1 MTSVNDN
8 RSKDIRNKLSIEEGV
23 LENSDTKVGLA
34 EEIDN
39 NGVKNN
45 KAVSNIATNID
56 TSIDKNSSKNA
67 DKTSRI
73 EQSSTDIPS
82 NVASISKPLQVD
94 DTPLATKTPALS
106 TSAKPKAIRKP
117 RTTPEKPT
125 PPAKTLSSTTKPAP
139 QMIVNPTT
147 KTTSN
152 SAMTTTPKP
161 LTTAL
166 ATISNKAHTKVS
178 APVSSTV
185 SAMSAIHK
193 DALVNELTKINWQ
206 RSDDGTYS
214 PNSYIHRDLSLLAF
228 HLRVL
233 AQAANPRHP
242 LLERL
247 FFLIIFSSNM
257 DEFFEIRVAG
267 IMQKLSLGNVA
278 DTPHGMRP
286 SEVLDEISAIT
297 HKAIAEQYRILNED
311 ILPALAK
318 QDIRYLKRDELNA
331 AQSAWMKRYFIEQVS
346 PVLTPISIDPAH
358 PFPRLVNKSLNFI
371 ATLEGKDAFGRDI
384 NLAIVP
390 APRSLP
396 RVIRLPDELTGG
408 KEHHV
413 MLSAVI
419 HEHIGELFP
428 GMNVTGCHQ
437 FRLTRNADLDLADDV
452 DDIAKALE
460 GELENR
466 RFGDKV
472 RLEVTTDCP
481 TPISDYLL
489 DEFGLHNNQLYRV
502 NGPVNLTRLLFDFNL
517 PELRYQPFTRI
528 VPKAFRRDIDKLDK
542 TTSMFAAMRKGDVLV
557 HHPFDSFTPVVN
569 LLWQAANDPKVLA
582 IKQTL
587 YRSGTNSEIVK
598 ALAAAARNGKEVT
611 AVIELRARFDEAS
624 NISVA
629 NFLHEAGAVVVYGI
643 VGYKTHAKLMLIV
656 RRENDRIRRY
666 VHLGTGNYHAANA
679 KVYTDYGLF
688 TADSD
693 ISEDVH
699 KIFQEL
705 TGMGKPANLKKLLH
719 APFTLHDKLISFI
732 DDEIKQAKAGKR
744 AHIIIKVNALTERRL
759 IDKLYDA
766 SQAGVKVELILRS
779 ICCLRPQVKGLS
791 ENITVRSVVGRFL
804 EHTRVYYF
812 YNNGDE
818 RMYCASAD
826 WMDRNLFHRVE
837 VAFPIEDKGLFKQIY
852 YDGLLNYLKD
862 NTQSWSLDGKG
873 NWQQNTPALNEPEHS
888 AQNYLLKVINRVGE

>member
-1 MTSVNDN
+1 MVEMNNKHNSSEKITAIIEAPIDANDHVN
-8 RSKDIRNKLSIEEGV
+8 RE
-23 LENSDTKVGLA
+23 SDTDKADLA
-34 EEIDN
+34 VDN
-39 NGVKNN
+39 
-45 KAVSNIATNID
+45 SNPPTDDSLNHL
-56 TSIDKNSSKNA
+56 NSSEHL
-67 DKTSRI
+67 T
-73 EQSSTDIPS
+73 E
-82 NVASISKPLQVD
+82 VD
-94 DTPLATKTPALS
+94 
-106 TSAKPKAIRKP
+106 
-117 RTTPEKPT
+117 
-125 PPAKTLSSTTKPAP
+125 
-139 QMIVNPTT
+139 
-147 KTTSN
+147 
-152 SAMTTTPKP
+152 
-161 LTTAL
+161 
-166 ATISNKAHTKVS
+166 
-178 APVSSTV
+178 
-185 SAMSAIHK
+185 
-193 DALVNELTKINWQ
+193 WQ
-206 RSDDGTYS
+206 RSEDGNYS
-214 PNSYIHRDLSLLAF
+214 PSSYINRDLSLLQF

-233 AQAANPRHP
+233 AQAADPRHP

-247 FFLIIFSSNM
+247 FFLMIFSSNI

-267 IMQKLSLGNVA
+267 IMQKLSLGDVS
-278 DTPHGMRP
+278 TSVHGMRP
-286 SEVLDEISAIT
+286 SEILNEISAVT
-297 HKAIAEQYRILNED
+297 HDAIAEQYRILNED
-311 ILPALAK
+311 ILPALALE
-318 QDIRYLKRDELNA
+318 DIRYLKRDELNA
-331 AQSAWMKRYFIEQVS
+331 EQSAWMKRYFTEQVS

-413 MLSAVI
+413 MLSAII

-428 GMNVTGCHQ
+428 GMSVTGCHQ

-472 RLEVTTDCP
+472 RLEVTTECP

-489 DEFGLHNNQLYRV
+489 NEFELHDNQLYRV
-502 NGPVNLTRLLFDFNL
+502 NGPVNLTRLLFDFNI
-517 PELRYQPFTRI
+517 PALRYQPFTHVI
-528 VPKAFRRDIDKLDK
+528 PKPFRREVDKLDK
-542 TTSMFAAMRKGDVLV
+542 ATSMFAAMRKGDVLA
-557 HHPFDSFTPVVN
+557 HHPFHAFSPIIN
-569 LLWQAANDPKVLA
+569 LLWQAASDPKVLA

-611 AVIELRARFDEAS
+611 AVIEIRARFDEAS
-624 NISVA
+624 NIAVA
-629 NFLHEAGAVVVYGI
+629 NYLQEAGAVVVYGI

-656 RRENDRIRRY
+656 RREDEKMRRY

-688 TADSD
+688 SADPD

-719 APFTLHDKLISFI
+719 APFTLHDKLMEFI
-732 DDEIKQAKAGKR
+732 DDEIAHVKAGRR

-766 SQAGVKVELILRS
+766 SQAGVKIELILRS
-779 ICCLRPQVKGLS
+779 MCCLRPQVKGLS
-791 ENITVRSVVGRFL
+791 ENITVRSVIGRFL

-812 YNNGDE
+812 HNNGDE
-818 RMYCASAD
+818 RLYCASAD

-837 VAFPIEDKGLFKQIY
+837 VAFPIEDKRLAKQVY
-852 YDGLLNYLKD
+852 EDGLINYLKD
-862 NTQSWSLDGKG
+862 NTQAWTLSGDGSWK
-873 NWQQNTPALNEPEHS
+873 QNQPAAVEAPHI
-888 AQNYLLKVINRVGE
+888 AQEYLLKVINGVGKSV

>member
-1 MTSVNDN
+1 MVNKQNNDHEIN
-8 RSKDIRNKLSIEEGV
+8 DSIDVSTKTDSELSTNLVKTEEELTASSSKGLS
-23 LENSDTKVGLA
+23 
-34 EEIDN
+34 EID
-39 NGVKNN
+39 
-45 KAVSNIATNID
+45 
-56 TSIDKNSSKNA
+56 
-67 DKTSRI
+67 
-73 EQSSTDIPS
+73 
-82 NVASISKPLQVD
+82 
-94 DTPLATKTPALS
+94 
-106 TSAKPKAIRKP
+106 
-117 RTTPEKPT
+117 
-125 PPAKTLSSTTKPAP
+125 
-139 QMIVNPTT
+139 
-147 KTTSN
+147 
-152 SAMTTTPKP
+152 
-161 LTTAL
+161 
-166 ATISNKAHTKVS
+166 
-178 APVSSTV
+178 
-185 SAMSAIHK
+185 
-193 DALVNELTKINWQ
+193 WQ
-206 RSDDGTYS
+206 RFDDGSYS
-214 PNSYIHRDLSLLAF
+214 PSSYINRDLSLLQF

-233 AQAANPRHP
+233 AQAASPRHP

-267 IMQKLSLGNVA
+267 IMQKLNMGDVSTSA
-278 DTPHGMRP
+278 HGMRP
-286 SEVLDEISAIT
+286 SEVLREISAVT
-297 HKAIAEQYRILNED
+297 HKAISEQYRILNED
-311 ILPALAK
+311 ILPALA
-318 QDIRYLKRDELNA
+318 QEDIRYLKRDELTPE
-331 AQSAWMKRYFIEQVS
+331 QSAWMKQYFTEQVS

-437 FRLTRNADLDLADDV
+437 FRLTRNADLDLAEDV

-481 TPISDYLL
+481 APISDYLL
-489 DEFGLHNNQLYRV
+489 NEFELHDNQLYRV
-502 NGPVNLTRLLFDFNL
+502 NGPVNLTRLLFDFNI
-517 PELRYQPFTRI
+517 PALRYQPFTHV
-528 VPKAFRRDIDKLDK
+528 VPKPFRREVDKLDK
-542 TTSMFAAMRKGDVLV
+542 ATSMFAAMRKSDVLV
-557 HHPFDSFTPVVN
+557 HHPFHAFSPIIN
-569 LLWQAANDPKVLA
+569 LLWQAASDPKVLA

-624 NISVA
+624 NIAVA
-629 NFLHEAGAVVVYGI
+629 NYLQEAGAVVVYGI
-643 VGYKTHAKLMLIV
+643 VGYKTHAKLMLII
-656 RRENDRIRRY
+656 RRENDKIRRY

-688 TADSD
+688 SADPD

-719 APFTLHDKLISFI
+719 APFTLHEKLMSFI
-732 DDEIKQAKAGKR
+732 DDEIAQAKAGKR

-766 SQAGVKVELILRS
+766 SQAGVKIELILRS
-779 ICCLRPQVKGLS
+779 MCCLRPQVKDLS
-791 ENITVRSVVGRFL
+791 ENITVRSVIGRFL
-804 EHTRVYYF
+804 EHTRIYYF
-812 YNNGDE
+812 YNAGYE
-818 RMYCASAD
+818 RLYCGSAD

-837 VAFPIEDKGLFKQIY
+837 VAFPIEDKKLFKQIY
-852 YDGLLNYLKD
+852 QDGLINYLHD
-862 NTQSWSLDGKG
+862 NTQAWALDGNG
-873 NWQQNTPALNEPEHS
+873 VWQQLQPAADETPHIAQEH
-888 AQNYLLKVINRVGE
+888 LLKVINGVGETT

>member
-1 MTSVNDN
+1 MDN
-8 RSKDIRNKLSIEEGV
+8 KHS
-23 LENSDTKVGLA
+23 NSDKTADVIETYVDASNDVNRESDTDKVDGAINTSNPPTDESLINPYGNQVLT
-34 EEIDN
+34 EID
-39 NGVKNN
+39 
-45 KAVSNIATNID
+45 
-56 TSIDKNSSKNA
+56 
-67 DKTSRI
+67 
-73 EQSSTDIPS
+73 
-82 NVASISKPLQVD
+82 
-94 DTPLATKTPALS
+94 
-106 TSAKPKAIRKP
+106 
-117 RTTPEKPT
+117 
-125 PPAKTLSSTTKPAP
+125 
-139 QMIVNPTT
+139 
-147 KTTSN
+147 
-152 SAMTTTPKP
+152 
-161 LTTAL
+161 
-166 ATISNKAHTKVS
+166 
-178 APVSSTV
+178 
-185 SAMSAIHK
+185 
-193 DALVNELTKINWQ
+193 WQ
-206 RSDDGTYS
+206 RSEDGNYS
-214 PNSYIHRDLSLLAF
+214 PSSYINRDLSLLQF

-233 AQAANPRHP
+233 AQAADPHHP

-247 FFLIIFSSNM
+247 FFLMIFSSNI

-267 IMQKLSLGNVA
+267 IMQKLNLGDVS
-278 DTPHGMRP
+278 TSVHGMRP
-286 SEVLDEISAIT
+286 SEILNEISAVT
-297 HKAIAEQYRILNED
+297 HDAIAEQYHILNED
-311 ILPALAK
+311 ILPALALE
-318 QDIRYLKRDELNA
+318 DIRYLKRDELNSE
-331 AQSAWMKRYFIEQVS
+331 QSAWMKRYFTEQVS

-413 MLSAVI
+413 MLSAII

-472 RLEVTTDCP
+472 RLEVTTECP

-489 DEFGLHNNQLYRV
+489 NEFELHDNQLYRV
-502 NGPVNLTRLLFDFNL
+502 NGPVNLTRLLFDFNI
-517 PELRYQPFTRI
+517 PSLRYQPFTHVI
-528 VPKAFRRDIDKLDK
+528 PKPFRREVDKLDK
-542 TTSMFAAMRKGDVLV
+542 ATSMFAAMRKGNVLA
-557 HHPFDSFTPVVN
+557 HHPFHAFSPIIN
-569 LLWQAANDPKVLA
+569 LLWQAASDPKVLA

-624 NISVA
+624 NIAVA
-629 NFLHEAGAVVVYGI
+629 NYLQEAGAVVVYGI

-656 RRENDRIRRY
+656 RREEGKMRRY

-688 TADSD
+688 SADPD

-719 APFTLHDKLISFI
+719 APFTLHDKLMSFI
-732 DDEIKQAKAGKR
+732 DDEITHAKAGKR
-744 AHIIIKVNALTERRL
+744 AHIIVKVNALTERRL

-766 SQAGVKVELILRS
+766 SQSGVKIELILRS

-791 ENITVRSVVGRFL
+791 ENITVRSVIGRFL
-804 EHTRVYYF
+804 EHTRIYYF
-812 YNNGDE
+812 YNDGDE
-818 RMYCASAD
+818 RLYCGSAD

-837 VAFPIEDKGLFKQIY
+837 VAFPIEDKKLSKQIY
-852 YDGLLNYLKD
+852 QDGLLSYLQD
-862 NTQSWSLDGKG
+862 NKQAWTLSGDG
-873 NWQQNTPALNEPEHS
+873 NWQRTKPAADEAPHIAQEH
-888 AQNYLLKVINRVGE
+888 LLKVINRVGEPV

>member
-1 MTSVNDN
+1 VAEMVNKQNNDHEIN
-8 RSKDIRNKLSIEEGV
+8 DSIDVSTKTDSELSTNLVKTEEELTASSSKGLS
-23 LENSDTKVGLA
+23 
-34 EEIDN
+34 EID
-39 NGVKNN
+39 
-45 KAVSNIATNID
+45 
-56 TSIDKNSSKNA
+56 
-67 DKTSRI
+67 
-73 EQSSTDIPS
+73 
-82 NVASISKPLQVD
+82 
-94 DTPLATKTPALS
+94 
-106 TSAKPKAIRKP
+106 
-117 RTTPEKPT
+117 
-125 PPAKTLSSTTKPAP
+125 
-139 QMIVNPTT
+139 
-147 KTTSN
+147 
-152 SAMTTTPKP
+152 
-161 LTTAL
+161 
-166 ATISNKAHTKVS
+166 
-178 APVSSTV
+178 
-185 SAMSAIHK
+185 
-193 DALVNELTKINWQ
+193 WQ
-206 RSDDGTYS
+206 RFDDGSYS
-214 PNSYIHRDLSLLAF
+214 PSSYINRDLSLLQF

-233 AQAANPRHP
+233 AQAASPRHP

-267 IMQKLSLGNVA
+267 IMQKLNMGDVSTSA
-278 DTPHGMRP
+278 HGMRP
-286 SEVLDEISAIT
+286 SEVLREISAVT
-297 HKAIAEQYRILNED
+297 HKAISEQYRILNED
-311 ILPALAK
+311 ILPALA
-318 QDIRYLKRDELNA
+318 QEDIRYLKRDELTPE
-331 AQSAWMKRYFIEQVS
+331 QSAWMKQYFTEQVS

-437 FRLTRNADLDLADDV
+437 FRLTRNADLDLAEDV

-481 TPISDYLL
+481 APISDYLL
-489 DEFGLHNNQLYRV
+489 NEFELHDNQLYRV
-502 NGPVNLTRLLFDFNL
+502 NGPVNLTRLLFDFNI
-517 PELRYQPFTRI
+517 PALRYQPFTHV
-528 VPKAFRRDIDKLDK
+528 VPKPFRREVDKLDK
-542 TTSMFAAMRKGDVLV
+542 ATSMFAAMRKSDVLV
-557 HHPFDSFTPVVN
+557 HHPFHAFSPIIN
-569 LLWQAANDPKVLA
+569 LLWQAASDPKVLA

-624 NISVA
+624 NIAVA
-629 NFLHEAGAVVVYGI
+629 NYLQEAGAVVVYGI
-643 VGYKTHAKLMLIV
+643 VGYKTHAKLMLII
-656 RRENDRIRRY
+656 RRENDKIRRY

-688 TADSD
+688 SADPD

-719 APFTLHDKLISFI
+719 APFTLHEKLMSFI
-732 DDEIKQAKAGKR
+732 DDEIAQAKAGKR

-766 SQAGVKVELILRS
+766 SQAGVKIELILRS
-779 ICCLRPQVKGLS
+779 MCCLRPQVKDLS
-791 ENITVRSVVGRFL
+791 ENITVRSVIGRFL
-804 EHTRVYYF
+804 EHTRIYYF
-812 YNNGDE
+812 YNAGYE
-818 RMYCASAD
+818 RLYCGSAD

-837 VAFPIEDKGLFKQIY
+837 VAFPIEDKKLFKQIY
-852 YDGLLNYLKD
+852 QDGLINYLHD
-862 NTQSWSLDGKG
+862 NTQAWTLDGNG
-873 NWQQNTPALNEPEHS
+873 VWQQLQPAADETPHIAQEH
-888 AQNYLLKVINRVGE
+888 LLKVINGVGEST

>member
-1 MTSVNDN
+1 MVEMSNKHNSSEKITDIIEAPIDANDDINRESGIDKADLAVDNSNPPTSASLNH
-8 RSKDIRNKLSIEEGV
+8 L
-23 LENSDTKVGLA
+23 NSSEHLTKV
-34 EEIDN
+34 D
-39 NGVKNN
+39 
-45 KAVSNIATNID
+45 
-56 TSIDKNSSKNA
+56 
-67 DKTSRI
+67 
-73 EQSSTDIPS
+73 
-82 NVASISKPLQVD
+82 
-94 DTPLATKTPALS
+94 
-106 TSAKPKAIRKP
+106 
-117 RTTPEKPT
+117 
-125 PPAKTLSSTTKPAP
+125 
-139 QMIVNPTT
+139 
-147 KTTSN
+147 
-152 SAMTTTPKP
+152 
-161 LTTAL
+161 
-166 ATISNKAHTKVS
+166 
-178 APVSSTV
+178 
-185 SAMSAIHK
+185 
-193 DALVNELTKINWQ
+193 WQ
-206 RSDDGTYS
+206 RSEDGNYS
-214 PNSYIHRDLSLLAF
+214 PSSYINRDLSLLQF

-233 AQAANPRHP
+233 AQAADPRHP

-247 FFLIIFSSNM
+247 FFLMIFSSNI

-267 IMQKLSLGNVA
+267 IMQKLNLGDVS
-278 DTPHGMRP
+278 TSVHGMRP
-286 SEVLDEISAIT
+286 SEILNEISAVT
-297 HKAIAEQYRILNED
+297 HDAIAEQYRILNED
-311 ILPALAK
+311 ILPALALE
-318 QDIRYLKRDELNA
+318 DIRYLKRDELNA
-331 AQSAWMKRYFIEQVS
+331 EQSAWMKRYFTEQVS

-413 MLSAVI
+413 MLSAII

-428 GMNVTGCHQ
+428 GMSVTGCHQ

-472 RLEVTTDCP
+472 RLEVTTECP

-489 DEFGLHNNQLYRV
+489 NEFELHDNQLYRV
-502 NGPVNLTRLLFDFNL
+502 NGPVNLTRLLFDFNI
-517 PELRYQPFTRI
+517 PALRYQPFTHVI
-528 VPKAFRRDIDKLDK
+528 PKPFRREVDKLDK
-542 TTSMFAAMRKGDVLV
+542 ATSMFAAMRKGDVLA
-557 HHPFDSFTPVVN
+557 HHPFHAFSPIIN
-569 LLWQAANDPKVLA
+569 LLWQAASDPKVLA

-611 AVIELRARFDEAS
+611 AVIEIRARFDEAS
-624 NISVA
+624 NIAVA
-629 NFLHEAGAVVVYGI
+629 NYLQEAGAVVVYGI

-656 RRENDRIRRY
+656 RREDEKMRRY

-688 TADSD
+688 SADPD

-719 APFTLHDKLISFI
+719 APFTLHDKLMEFI
-732 DDEIKQAKAGKR
+732 DDEIAHVKAGRR

-766 SQAGVKVELILRS
+766 SQAGVKIELILRS
-779 ICCLRPQVKGLS
+779 MCCLRPQVKGLS
-791 ENITVRSVVGRFL
+791 ENITVRSVIGRFL

-812 YNNGDE
+812 HNNGDE
-818 RMYCASAD
+818 RLYCASAD

-837 VAFPIEDKGLFKQIY
+837 VAFPIEDKRLAKQVY
-852 YDGLLNYLKD
+852 EDGLINYLKD
-862 NTQSWSLDGKG
+862 NTQAWTLSGDGS
-873 NWQQNTPALNEPEHS
+873 WQQNQPAEGEAPHI
-888 AQNYLLKVINRVGE
+888 AQEYLLKVINGVGKSV

>member
-1 MTSVNDN
+1 MVNKQNNNHEINDSIDVGTKTDSELSTN
-8 RSKDIRNKLSIEEGV
+8 LVKTEEELTASSSKGLS
-23 LENSDTKVGLA
+23 
-34 EEIDN
+34 EID
-39 NGVKNN
+39 
-45 KAVSNIATNID
+45 
-56 TSIDKNSSKNA
+56 
-67 DKTSRI
+67 
-73 EQSSTDIPS
+73 
-82 NVASISKPLQVD
+82 
-94 DTPLATKTPALS
+94 
-106 TSAKPKAIRKP
+106 
-117 RTTPEKPT
+117 
-125 PPAKTLSSTTKPAP
+125 
-139 QMIVNPTT
+139 
-147 KTTSN
+147 
-152 SAMTTTPKP
+152 
-161 LTTAL
+161 
-166 ATISNKAHTKVS
+166 
-178 APVSSTV
+178 
-185 SAMSAIHK
+185 
-193 DALVNELTKINWQ
+193 WQ
-206 RSDDGTYS
+206 RFDDGSYS
-214 PNSYIHRDLSLLAF
+214 PSSYINRDLSLLQF

-233 AQAANPRHP
+233 AQAASPRHP

-267 IMQKLSLGNVA
+267 IMQKLNMGDVSTSA
-278 DTPHGMRP
+278 HGMRP
-286 SEVLDEISAIT
+286 SEVLREISAVT
-297 HKAIAEQYRILNED
+297 HKAISEQYRILNED
-311 ILPALAK
+311 ILPALA
-318 QDIRYLKRDELNA
+318 QEDIRYLKRDELTPE
-331 AQSAWMKRYFIEQVS
+331 QSAWMKQYFTEQVS

-437 FRLTRNADLDLADDV
+437 FRLTRNADLDLAEDV

-481 TPISDYLL
+481 APISDYLL
-489 DEFGLHNNQLYRV
+489 NEFELHDNQLYRV
-502 NGPVNLTRLLFDFNL
+502 NGPVNLTRLLFDFNI
-517 PELRYQPFTRI
+517 PALRYQPFTHV
-528 VPKAFRRDIDKLDK
+528 VPKPFRREVDKLDK
-542 TTSMFAAMRKGDVLV
+542 ATSMFAAMRKSDVLV
-557 HHPFDSFTPVVN
+557 HHPFHAFSPIIN
-569 LLWQAANDPKVLA
+569 LLWQAASDPKVLA

-624 NISVA
+624 NIAVA
-629 NFLHEAGAVVVYGI
+629 NYLQEAGAVVVYGI
-643 VGYKTHAKLMLIV
+643 VGYKTHAKLMLII
-656 RRENDRIRRY
+656 RRENDKIRRY

-688 TADSD
+688 SADPD

-719 APFTLHDKLISFI
+719 APFTLHEKLMSFI
-732 DDEIKQAKAGKR
+732 DDEIAQAKAGKR

-766 SQAGVKVELILRS
+766 SQAGVKIELILRS
-779 ICCLRPQVKGLS
+779 MCCLRPQVKDLS
-791 ENITVRSVVGRFL
+791 ENITVRSVIGRFL
-804 EHTRVYYF
+804 EHTRIYYF
-812 YNNGDE
+812 CNAGYE
-818 RMYCASAD
+818 RLYCGSAD

-837 VAFPIEDKGLFKQIY
+837 VAFPIEDKKLFKQIY
-852 YDGLLNYLKD
+852 QDGLINYLHD
-862 NTQSWSLDGKG
+862 NTQAWTLDGNG
-873 NWQQNTPALNEPEHS
+873 VWQQLQPAADETPHIAQEH
-888 AQNYLLKVINRVGE
+888 LLKVINGVGETT

>member
-1 MTSVNDN
+1 MDN
-8 RSKDIRNKLSIEEGV
+8 KHS
-23 LENSDTKVGLA
+23 NSDKTADVIETYIDANNDVNRESDTDKVDGAINTSNPPTDESLINPYGNQVLT
-34 EEIDN
+34 EID
-39 NGVKNN
+39 
-45 KAVSNIATNID
+45 
-56 TSIDKNSSKNA
+56 
-67 DKTSRI
+67 
-73 EQSSTDIPS
+73 
-82 NVASISKPLQVD
+82 
-94 DTPLATKTPALS
+94 
-106 TSAKPKAIRKP
+106 
-117 RTTPEKPT
+117 
-125 PPAKTLSSTTKPAP
+125 
-139 QMIVNPTT
+139 
-147 KTTSN
+147 
-152 SAMTTTPKP
+152 
-161 LTTAL
+161 
-166 ATISNKAHTKVS
+166 
-178 APVSSTV
+178 
-185 SAMSAIHK
+185 
-193 DALVNELTKINWQ
+193 WQ
-206 RSDDGTYS
+206 RSEDGNYS
-214 PNSYIHRDLSLLAF
+214 PSSYINRDLSLLQF

-233 AQAANPRHP
+233 AQAADPHHP

-247 FFLIIFSSNM
+247 FFLMIFSSNI

-267 IMQKLSLGNVA
+267 IMQKLNLGDVS
-278 DTPHGMRP
+278 TSVHGMRP
-286 SEVLDEISAIT
+286 SEILNEISAVT
-297 HKAIAEQYRILNED
+297 HDAIAEQYRILNED
-311 ILPALAK
+311 ILPALALE
-318 QDIRYLKRDELNA
+318 DIRYLKRDELNSE
-331 AQSAWMKRYFIEQVS
+331 QSAWMKRYFTEQVS

-413 MLSAVI
+413 MLSAII

-472 RLEVTTDCP
+472 RLEVTTECP
-481 TPISDYLL
+481 TLISDYLL
-489 DEFGLHNNQLYRV
+489 NEFELHDNQLYRV
-502 NGPVNLTRLLFDFNL
+502 NGPVNLTRLLFDFNI
-517 PELRYQPFTRI
+517 PSLRYQPFTHVI
-528 VPKAFRRDIDKLDK
+528 PKPFRREVDKLDK
-542 TTSMFAAMRKGDVLV
+542 ATSMFAAMRKGDVLA
-557 HHPFDSFTPVVN
+557 HHPFHAFSPIIN
-569 LLWQAANDPKVLA
+569 LLWQAASDPKVLA

-624 NISVA
+624 NIAVA
-629 NFLHEAGAVVVYGI
+629 NYLQEAGAVVVYGI

-656 RRENDRIRRY
+656 RREEGKMRRY

-688 TADSD
+688 SADPD

-719 APFTLHDKLISFI
+719 APFTLHDKLMSFI
-732 DDEIKQAKAGKR
+732 DDEITHAKAGKR
-744 AHIIIKVNALTERRL
+744 AHIIVKVNALTERRL

-766 SQAGVKVELILRS
+766 SQAGVKIELILRS

-791 ENITVRSVVGRFL
+791 ENITVRSVIGRFL
-804 EHTRVYYF
+804 EHTRIYYF
-812 YNNGDE
+812 YNDGDE
-818 RMYCASAD
+818 RLYCGSAD

-837 VAFPIEDKGLFKQIY
+837 VAFPIEDKKLSKKIY
-852 YDGLLNYLKD
+852 QDGLLSYLQD
-862 NTQSWSLDGKG
+862 NKQAWILSGDG
-873 NWQQNTPALNEPEHS
+873 NWQRTKPAADEAPHIAQEH
-888 AQNYLLKVINRVGE
+888 LLKVINRVGEPV

>member
-1 MTSVNDN
+1 MSEMDNTQNNNEVTDIIESHIEANDEVNTNSEAD
-8 RSKDIRNKLSIEEGV
+8 DAVQLSNLPTNVSLNHLNDSEG
-23 LENSDTKVGLA
+23 LT
-34 EEIDN
+34 EID
-39 NGVKNN
+39 
-45 KAVSNIATNID
+45 
-56 TSIDKNSSKNA
+56 
-67 DKTSRI
+67 
-73 EQSSTDIPS
+73 
-82 NVASISKPLQVD
+82 
-94 DTPLATKTPALS
+94 
-106 TSAKPKAIRKP
+106 
-117 RTTPEKPT
+117 
-125 PPAKTLSSTTKPAP
+125 
-139 QMIVNPTT
+139 
-147 KTTSN
+147 
-152 SAMTTTPKP
+152 
-161 LTTAL
+161 
-166 ATISNKAHTKVS
+166 
-178 APVSSTV
+178 
-185 SAMSAIHK
+185 
-193 DALVNELTKINWQ
+193 WQ
-206 RSDDGTYS
+206 RSEDGNYS
-214 PNSYIHRDLSLLAF
+214 PSSYINRDLSLLQF

-233 AQAANPRHP
+233 AQAADPHHP

-247 FFLIIFSSNM
+247 FFLMIFSSNI

-267 IMQKLSLGNVA
+267 IMQKLNLGDVS
-278 DTPHGMRP
+278 TSIHGMRP
-286 SEVLDEISAIT
+286 SEILNEISAVT
-297 HKAIAEQYRILNED
+297 HDAIAEQYRILNED
-311 ILPALAK
+311 ILPALALE
-318 QDIRYLKRDELNA
+318 DIRYLKRDELNSE
-331 AQSAWMKRYFIEQVS
+331 QSAWMKRYFTEQVS

-396 RVIRLPDELTGG
+396 RVIRLPDELTDG
-408 KEHHV
+408 KEYHV
-413 MLSAVI
+413 MLSAII

-472 RLEVTTDCP
+472 RLEVTTECP

-489 DEFGLHNNQLYRV
+489 NEFELHDNQLYRV
-502 NGPVNLTRLLFDFNL
+502 NGPVNLTRLLFDFNI
-517 PELRYQPFTRI
+517 PALRYQPFTHV
-528 VPKAFRRDIDKLDK
+528 VPKPFRREVDKLDK
-542 TTSMFAAMRKGDVLV
+542 ATSMFAAMRKGDVLA
-557 HHPFDSFTPVVN
+557 HHPFHAFSPIIN
-569 LLWQAANDPKVLA
+569 LLWQAASDPKVLA

-624 NISVA
+624 NIAVA
-629 NFLHEAGAVVVYGI
+629 NYLQEAGAVVVYGI

-656 RRENDRIRRY
+656 RREDDKIRRY

-688 TADSD
+688 SADPD

-719 APFTLHDKLISFI
+719 APFTLHDKLMSFI
-732 DDEIKQAKAGKR
+732 DDEIAHAKAGKR
-744 AHIIIKVNALTERRL
+744 AHIIVKVNALTERRL

-766 SQAGVKVELILRS
+766 SQAGVKIELILRS
-779 ICCLRPQVKGLS
+779 MCCLRPQVKGLS
-791 ENITVRSVVGRFL
+791 ENITVRSIVGRFL
-804 EHTRVYYF
+804 EHTRIYYF
-812 YNNGDE
+812 YNDGDE
-818 RMYCASAD
+818 RLYCGSAD

-837 VAFPIEDKGLFKQIY
+837 VAFPIEDKRLFKQIY
-852 YDGLLNYLKD
+852 QDGLLNYLQD
-862 NTQSWSLDGKG
+862 NKQAWILSGDGH
-873 NWQQNTPALNEPEHS
+873 WQQTKLAVSEAPHI
-888 AQNYLLKVINRVGE
+888 AQEYLLKVINRVGESV

>member
-1 MTSVNDN
+1 MVEMNNQNSGDINEMIDVNHVSEDGN
-8 RSKDIRNKLSIEEGV
+8 ENFNKDIS
-23 LENSDTKVGLA
+23 
-34 EEIDN
+34 
-39 NGVKNN
+39 
-45 KAVSNIATNID
+45 
-56 TSIDKNSSKNA
+56 
-67 DKTSRI
+67 
-73 EQSSTDIPS
+73 
-82 NVASISKPLQVD
+82 
-94 DTPLATKTPALS
+94 
-106 TSAKPKAIRKP
+106 
-117 RTTPEKPT
+117 
-125 PPAKTLSSTTKPAP
+125 
-139 QMIVNPTT
+139 
-147 KTTSN
+147 
-152 SAMTTTPKP
+152 
-161 LTTAL
+161 
-166 ATISNKAHTKVS
+166 
-178 APVSSTV
+178 VSS
-185 SAMSAIHK
+185 SHNDLADI
-193 DALVNELTKINWQ
+193 DWQ
-206 RSDDGTYS
+206 RSEDGSYS
-214 PNSYIHRDLSLLAF
+214 PSSYINRDLSLLQF

-233 AQAANPRHP
+233 AQAASPRHP

-247 FFLIIFSSNM
+247 FFLIIFSSNL

-267 IMQKLSLGNVA
+267 IMQKLNIGDVSTSA
-278 DTPHGMRP
+278 HGMRP
-286 SEVLDEISAIT
+286 SEVLNEISAIT
-297 HKAIAEQYRILNED
+297 HDAINEQYRILNED
-311 ILPALAK
+311 ILPALALE
-318 QDIRYLKRDELNA
+318 DIRYLKRDELNA
-331 AQSAWMKRYFIEQVS
+331 EQSAWMKRYFTEQVV

-413 MLSAVI
+413 MLSAII

-428 GMNVTGCHQ
+428 GMSVTGCHQ

-452 DDIAKALE
+452 EDIAKALE

-481 TPISDYLL
+481 THISEYLL
-489 DEFGLHNNQLYRV
+489 NEFELHDNQLYRV
-502 NGPVNLTRLLFDFNL
+502 NGPVNLTRLLFDFNI
-517 PELRYQPFTRI
+517 PALRYQPFTHAI
-528 VPKAFRRDIDKLDK
+528 PKAFRREMDKSDK
-542 TTSMFAAMRKGDVLV
+542 STSMFAAMRKSDVLV
-557 HHPFDSFTPVVN
+557 HHPFHAFSPIIN
-569 LLWQAANDPKVLA
+569 LLWQAASDPKVLA

-624 NISVA
+624 NIAVA
-629 NFLHEAGAVVVYGI
+629 NYLQEAGAVVVYGI

-656 RRENDRIRRY
+656 RREEDRIRRY
-666 VHLGTGNYHAANA
+666 IHLGTGNYHAANA

-688 TADSD
+688 SADPD

-719 APFTLHDKLISFI
+719 APFTLHEKLMSFI
-732 DDEIKQAKAGKR
+732 DDEIAHAKAGKR
-744 AHIIIKVNALTERRL
+744 AHIIVKANALTERRL

-766 SQAGVKVELILRS
+766 SQAGVKIELILRS
-779 ICCLRPQVKGLS
+779 MCCLRPQVKGLS
-791 ENITVRSVVGRFL
+791 ENITVRSLIGRFL

-812 YNNGDE
+812 YNDGDE
-818 RMYCASAD
+818 RLYCGSAD

-837 VAFPIEDKGLFKQIY
+837 VAFPIENKKLFKQIY
-852 YDGLLNYLKD
+852 QDGLLNYLQD
-862 NTQSWSLDGKG
+862 NTQAWTLDGTG
-873 NWQQNTPALNEPEHS
+873 VWQQLQPAVGETPHVAQEH
-888 AQNYLLKVINRVGE
+888 LLKVINGVEASS

>member
-1 MTSVNDN
+1 MDN
-8 RSKDIRNKLSIEEGV
+8 KHS
-23 LENSDTKVGLA
+23 NSDKTADVIETYIDENNDVNRESDTDKVDGAINTSNPPTDESLINPYGNQA
-34 EEIDN
+34 LTEID
-39 NGVKNN
+39 
-45 KAVSNIATNID
+45 
-56 TSIDKNSSKNA
+56 
-67 DKTSRI
+67 
-73 EQSSTDIPS
+73 
-82 NVASISKPLQVD
+82 
-94 DTPLATKTPALS
+94 
-106 TSAKPKAIRKP
+106 
-117 RTTPEKPT
+117 
-125 PPAKTLSSTTKPAP
+125 
-139 QMIVNPTT
+139 
-147 KTTSN
+147 
-152 SAMTTTPKP
+152 
-161 LTTAL
+161 
-166 ATISNKAHTKVS
+166 
-178 APVSSTV
+178 
-185 SAMSAIHK
+185 
-193 DALVNELTKINWQ
+193 WQ
-206 RSDDGTYS
+206 RSEDGNYS
-214 PNSYIHRDLSLLAF
+214 PSSYINRDLSLLQF

-233 AQAANPRHP
+233 AQAADPHHP

-247 FFLIIFSSNM
+247 FFLMIFSSNI

-267 IMQKLSLGNVA
+267 IMQKLNLGDVS
-278 DTPHGMRP
+278 TSVHGMRP
-286 SEVLDEISAIT
+286 SEILNEISAVT
-297 HKAIAEQYRILNED
+297 HDAIAEQYRILNED
-311 ILPALAK
+311 ILPALALE
-318 QDIRYLKRDELNA
+318 DIRYLKRDELNSE
-331 AQSAWMKRYFIEQVS
+331 QSAWMKRYFTEQVS

-413 MLSAVI
+413 MLSAII

-472 RLEVTTDCP
+472 RLEVTTECP

-489 DEFGLHNNQLYRV
+489 NEFELHDNQLYRV
-502 NGPVNLTRLLFDFNL
+502 NGPVNLTRLLFDFNI
-517 PELRYQPFTRI
+517 PSLRYQPFTHVI
-528 VPKAFRRDIDKLDK
+528 PKPFRREVDKLDK
-542 TTSMFAAMRKGDVLV
+542 ATSMFAAMRKGDVLA
-557 HHPFDSFTPVVN
+557 HHPFHAFSPIIN
-569 LLWQAANDPKVLA
+569 LLWQAASDPKVLA

-624 NISVA
+624 NIAVA
-629 NFLHEAGAVVVYGI
+629 NYLQEAGAVVVYGI

-656 RRENDRIRRY
+656 RREEGKMRRY

-688 TADSD
+688 SADPD

-719 APFTLHDKLISFI
+719 APFTLHDKLMSFI
-732 DDEIKQAKAGKR
+732 DDEITHAKAGKR
-744 AHIIIKVNALTERRL
+744 AHIIVKVNALTERRL

-766 SQAGVKVELILRS
+766 SQAGVKIELILRS

-791 ENITVRSVVGRFL
+791 ENITVRSVIGRFL
-804 EHTRVYYF
+804 EHTRIYYF
-812 YNNGDE
+812 YNDGNE
-818 RMYCASAD
+818 RLYCGSAD

-837 VAFPIEDKGLFKQIY
+837 VAFPIEDKKLSKQIY
-852 YDGLLNYLKD
+852 QDGLLSYLQD
-862 NTQSWSLDGKG
+862 NKQAWILSGDG
-873 NWQQNTPALNEPEHS
+873 NWQRTKPAADEAPHIAQEH
-888 AQNYLLKVINRVGE
+888 LLKVINRVGEPV

>member
-1 MTSVNDN
+1 MSEMDNTQNNNEVTDIIESHIEADDEVNTNSEANDAVQFSN
-8 RSKDIRNKLSIEEGV
+8 LPTNISLNHLNDSEG
-23 LENSDTKVGLA
+23 LT
-34 EEIDN
+34 EID
-39 NGVKNN
+39 
-45 KAVSNIATNID
+45 
-56 TSIDKNSSKNA
+56 
-67 DKTSRI
+67 
-73 EQSSTDIPS
+73 
-82 NVASISKPLQVD
+82 
-94 DTPLATKTPALS
+94 
-106 TSAKPKAIRKP
+106 
-117 RTTPEKPT
+117 
-125 PPAKTLSSTTKPAP
+125 
-139 QMIVNPTT
+139 
-147 KTTSN
+147 
-152 SAMTTTPKP
+152 
-161 LTTAL
+161 
-166 ATISNKAHTKVS
+166 
-178 APVSSTV
+178 
-185 SAMSAIHK
+185 
-193 DALVNELTKINWQ
+193 WQ
-206 RSDDGTYS
+206 RSEDGNYS
-214 PNSYIHRDLSLLAF
+214 PSSYINRDLSLLQF

-233 AQAANPRHP
+233 AQAADPHHP

-247 FFLIIFSSNM
+247 FFLMIFSSNI

-267 IMQKLSLGNVA
+267 IMQKLNLGDVSISI
-278 DTPHGMRP
+278 HGMRP
-286 SEVLDEISAIT
+286 SEILNEISAVT
-297 HKAIAEQYRILNED
+297 HDAIAEQYRILNED
-311 ILPALAK
+311 ILPALALD
-318 QDIRYLKRDELNA
+318 DIRYLKRDELNSE
-331 AQSAWMKRYFIEQVS
+331 QSAWMKRYFTEQVS

-408 KEHHV
+408 KEYHV
-413 MLSAVI
+413 MLSAII

-472 RLEVTTDCP
+472 RLEVTTECP
-481 TPISDYLL
+481 TLISDYLL
-489 DEFGLHNNQLYRV
+489 NEFELHDNQLYRV
-502 NGPVNLTRLLFDFNL
+502 NGPVNLTRLLFDFNI
-517 PELRYQPFTRI
+517 PALRYQPFTHV
-528 VPKAFRRDIDKLDK
+528 VPKPFRREVDKLDK
-542 TTSMFAAMRKGDVLV
+542 ATSMFAAMRKGDVLA
-557 HHPFDSFTPVVN
+557 HHPFHAFSPIIN
-569 LLWQAANDPKVLA
+569 LLWQAASDPKVLA

-624 NISVA
+624 NIAVA
-629 NFLHEAGAVVVYGI
+629 NYLQEAGAVVVYGI

-656 RRENDRIRRY
+656 RREDGKMRRY

-688 TADSD
+688 SADPD

-719 APFTLHDKLISFI
+719 APFTLHDNLMSFI
-732 DDEIKQAKAGKR
+732 DDEIAHAKAGKH
-744 AHIIIKVNALTERRL
+744 AHIIVKVNALTERRL

-766 SQAGVKVELILRS
+766 SQAGVKIELILRS
-779 ICCLRPQVKGLS
+779 MCCLRPQVKGLS
-791 ENITVRSVVGRFL
+791 ENITVRSIVGRFL
-804 EHTRVYYF
+804 EHTRIYYF
-812 YNNGDE
+812 YNDGDE
-818 RMYCASAD
+818 RLYCGSAD

-837 VAFPIEDKGLFKQIY
+837 VAFPIEDKRLFKQIY
-852 YDGLLNYLKD
+852 QDGLLNYLQD
-862 NTQSWSLDGKG
+862 NKQAWRLSGDGD
-873 NWQQNTPALNEPEHS
+873 WQQTKLAASEAPHI
-888 AQNYLLKVINRVGE
+888 AQEYLLKVINRVGESV

>member
-1 MTSVNDN
+1 MSAMENNRNAANSHTATNHTAIKSVEDSINPTNQN
-8 RSKDIRNKLSIEEGV
+8 RSISVEKEDDPSHEEV
-23 LENSDTKVGLA
+23 QHE
-34 EEIDN
+34 
-39 NGVKNN
+39 
-45 KAVSNIATNID
+45 
-56 TSIDKNSSKNA
+56 
-67 DKTSRI
+67 
-73 EQSSTDIPS
+73 
-82 NVASISKPLQVD
+82 
-94 DTPLATKTPALS
+94 
-106 TSAKPKAIRKP
+106 
-117 RTTPEKPT
+117 
-125 PPAKTLSSTTKPAP
+125 
-139 QMIVNPTT
+139 
-147 KTTSN
+147 
-152 SAMTTTPKP
+152 
-161 LTTAL
+161 
-166 ATISNKAHTKVS
+166 
-178 APVSSTV
+178 
-185 SAMSAIHK
+185 
-193 DALVNELTKINWQ
+193 WQ
-206 RSDDGTYS
+206 RFDDGTYS
-214 PNSYIHRDLSLLAF
+214 SNSYINRDLSLLQF

-233 AQAANPRHP
+233 AQAASSRHP

-267 IMQKLSLGNVA
+267 IMQKLNLGDVA
-278 DTPHGMRP
+278 SHPHGMRP
-286 SEVLDEISAIT
+286 SEVLQEISVIAHEAID
-297 HKAIAEQYRILNED
+297 EQYRILNEEV
-311 ILPALAK
+311 LPALA
-318 QDIRYLKRDELNA
+318 QEDIRYLKRDELNA
-331 AQSAWMKRYFIEQVS
+331 EQSAWMKRYFTEQVS

-428 GMNVTGCHQ
+428 GMSVTGCHQ

-489 DEFGLHNNQLYRV
+489 NEFELHNNQLYRV
-502 NGPVNLTRLLFDFNL
+502 NGPVNLTRLLFDFNI
-517 PELRYQPFTRI
+517 PKLRYQPFTHI
-528 VPKAFRRDIDKLDK
+528 VPKPFRREFDKLDRS
-542 TTSMFAAMRKGDVLV
+542 TSMFGAMRKGDVLV
-557 HHPFDSFTPVVN
+557 HHPFHAFSPIIN

-624 NISVA
+624 NIAVA
-629 NFLHEAGAVVVYGI
+629 NFLQEAGAVVVYGI

-656 RRENDRIRRY
+656 RREDDRIRRY

-688 TADSD
+688 SADPN

-699 KIFQEL
+699 NIFQEL

-719 APFTLHDKLISFI
+719 APFTLHETLMSFI
-732 DDEIKQAKAGKR
+732 EDEITHAKAGKR
-744 AHIIIKVNALTERRL
+744 AHIIVKVNALTERRL

-766 SQAGVKVELILRS
+766 SQAGVKIELILRS
-779 ICCLRPQVKGLS
+779 ICCLRPQVPGLS
-791 ENITVRSVVGRFL
+791 DNITVRSVIGRFL
-804 EHTRVYYF
+804 EHTRIYYF

-818 RMYCASAD
+818 RLYCASAD

-837 VAFPIEDKGLFKQIY
+837 VAFPIENKKLSEQIFQ
-852 YDGLLNYLKD
+852 DGLVNYLND
-862 NTQSWSLDGKG
+862 NVQAWALENTGK
-873 NWQQNTPALNEPEHS
+873 WQQVRPLENEMPHI
-888 AQNYLLKVINRVGE
+888 AQDYLLKKINHVDDIAP

>member
-1 MTSVNDN
+1 MDN
-8 RSKDIRNKLSIEEGV
+8 KHS
-23 LENSDTKVGLA
+23 NSDKTADVIETYVDANNDVNRESDTDKVDGAINTSNPPTDESLINPYGNQVLT
-34 EEIDN
+34 EID
-39 NGVKNN
+39 
-45 KAVSNIATNID
+45 
-56 TSIDKNSSKNA
+56 
-67 DKTSRI
+67 
-73 EQSSTDIPS
+73 
-82 NVASISKPLQVD
+82 
-94 DTPLATKTPALS
+94 
-106 TSAKPKAIRKP
+106 
-117 RTTPEKPT
+117 
-125 PPAKTLSSTTKPAP
+125 
-139 QMIVNPTT
+139 
-147 KTTSN
+147 
-152 SAMTTTPKP
+152 
-161 LTTAL
+161 
-166 ATISNKAHTKVS
+166 
-178 APVSSTV
+178 
-185 SAMSAIHK
+185 
-193 DALVNELTKINWQ
+193 WQ
-206 RSDDGTYS
+206 RSEDGNYS
-214 PNSYIHRDLSLLAF
+214 PSSYINRDLSLLQF

-233 AQAANPRHP
+233 AQAADPHHP

-247 FFLIIFSSNM
+247 FFLMIFSSNI

-267 IMQKLSLGNVA
+267 IMQKLNLGDVS
-278 DTPHGMRP
+278 TSVHGMRP
-286 SEVLDEISAIT
+286 SEILNEISAVT
-297 HKAIAEQYRILNED
+297 HDAIAEQYRILNED
-311 ILPALAK
+311 ILPALALE
-318 QDIRYLKRDELNA
+318 DIRYLKRDELNSE
-331 AQSAWMKRYFIEQVS
+331 QSAWMKRYFTEQVS

-413 MLSAVI
+413 MLSAII

-472 RLEVTTDCP
+472 RLEVTTECP

-489 DEFGLHNNQLYRV
+489 NEFELHDNQLYRV
-502 NGPVNLTRLLFDFNL
+502 NGPVNLTRLLFDFNI
-517 PELRYQPFTRI
+517 PALRYQPFTHVI
-528 VPKAFRRDIDKLDK
+528 PKPFRREVDKLDK
-542 TTSMFAAMRKGDVLV
+542 ATSMFAAMRKGDVLA
-557 HHPFDSFTPVVN
+557 HHPFHAFSPIIN
-569 LLWQAANDPKVLA
+569 LLWQAASDPKVLA

-624 NISVA
+624 NIAVA
-629 NFLHEAGAVVVYGI
+629 NYLQEAGAVVVYGI

-656 RRENDRIRRY
+656 RREEGKMRRY

-688 TADSD
+688 SADPD

-719 APFTLHDKLISFI
+719 APFTLHDKLMSFI
-732 DDEIKQAKAGKR
+732 DDEITHAKAGKR
-744 AHIIIKVNALTERRL
+744 AHIIVKVNALTERRL

-766 SQAGVKVELILRS
+766 SQAGVKIELILRS

-791 ENITVRSVVGRFL
+791 ENITVRSVIGRFL
-804 EHTRVYYF
+804 EHTRIYYF
-812 YNNGDE
+812 YNDGDE
-818 RMYCASAD
+818 RLYCGSAD

-837 VAFPIEDKGLFKQIY
+837 VAFPIEDKKLSKQIY
-852 YDGLLNYLKD
+852 QDGLLSYLQD
-862 NTQSWSLDGKG
+862 NKQAWILSGDG
-873 NWQQNTPALNEPEHS
+873 NWQRTKPAADEAPHIAQEH
-888 AQNYLLKVINRVGE
+888 LLKVINRVGEPV